1 MAGIFGIDF
10 GTTNSVASFI
20 QRDPNQNRWLP
31 EVFTDEQGRP
41 HPSVVWYSGKDT
53 VVGRQAKDH
62 LGKLGLGVFG
72 DIVRSP
78 KMFLGSQT
86 GIHIGGVTRPAREVV
101 SEVIR
106 YVREDAKKKEPA
118 LPFDRAV
125 FTIPVAM
132 DGRARAELRQ
142 AALAAGVHVHQ
153 FVHEPLAALY
163 GHLRSLPEF
172 EELRSRLE
180 RRLVLVFDW
189 GGGTLDL
196 TLCRFQNG
204 ALVQVVNVGDAEVGG
219 DAFDLEI
226 LKLVKR
232 KHAEAYP
239 AVDWTK
245 LQPTAEARLISQ
257 CETAKKTLSVKERHL
272 LFVKD
277 ILATSGPERDLDL
290 AITRQD
296 LESVTAHLVSKGL
309 EAIERVLHAARI
321 PRTAVEFCL
330 ATGGVVAMPAIQQ
343 RLIQYFDSAR
353 VRTVSNAAT
362 VIAEGAAWIAHDG
375 LRVQLAKP
383 IEILHAN
390 SVYFPILRAGTP
402 MPPTGEEIRQHISL
416 YCADPRDGVAKITLA
431 RSRWPGSSSS
441 DARIPYGCLTVEV
454 DACAA
459 PLLERL
465 SLTVSVDHDCIAHVT
480 AKSMLRGGAQTLEIH
495 DLEFG
500 LGLTSSGPA
509 PRNGTDDGSEGVV
522 ARFGAGAFG
531 AIQVRSNVTQNQHAK
546 DLVPGD
552 LATEAICQR
561 QHDEKMYYASCAIC
575 ARNVFE
581 IARNGCDRCA
591 ERRQAKTPA
600 EADRDYWESRK
611 RREAELS
618 ADEHRE
624 AV

>member
-20 QRDPNQNRWLP
+20 QRDPEQNRWLP

-41 HPSVVWYSGKDT
+41 HPSVVWYSGADT

-62 LGKLGLGVFG
+62 LGQLGLGVFG

-232 KHAEAYP
+232 KHAEAHP

-257 CETAKKTLSVKERHL
+257 CETAKIALSVKERHL

-353 VRTVSNAAT
+353 VRTVPNAAT

-383 IEILHAN
+383 IEILHADN
-390 SVYFPILRAGTP
+390 VYFPILRAGTP
-402 MPPTGEEIRQHISL
+402 MPPTGEEIRQPISL

-465 SLTVSVDHDCIAHVT
+465 SLTVSVDHDCIARVT

-509 PRNGTDDGSEGVV
+509 PGNGTDDGPEGVA

-591 ERRQAKTPA
+591 ERGQAKTPA
-600 EADRDYWESRK
+600 EADRDYWQSRK

-618 ADEHRE
+618 ADEQRE

>member
-41 HPSVVWYSGKDT
+41 HPSVVWYSGSDT

-257 CETAKKTLSVKERHL
+257 CETAKIALSVKERH
-272 LFVKD
+272 
-277 ILATSGPERDLDL
+277 
-290 AITRQD
+290 
-296 LESVTAHLVSKGL
+296 
-309 EAIERVLHAARI
+309 
-321 PRTAVEFCL
+321 
-330 ATGGVVAMPAIQQ
+330 
-343 RLIQYFDSAR
+343 
-353 VRTVSNAAT
+353 
-362 VIAEGAAWIAHDG
+362 
-375 LRVQLAKP
+375 
-383 IEILHAN
+383 
-390 SVYFPILRAGTP
+390 
-402 MPPTGEEIRQHISL
+402 
-416 YCADPRDGVAKITLA
+416 
-431 RSRWPGSSSS
+431 
-441 DARIPYGCLTVEV
+441 
-454 DACAA
+454 
-459 PLLERL
+459 
-465 SLTVSVDHDCIAHVT
+465 
-480 AKSMLRGGAQTLEIH
+480 
-495 DLEFG
+495 
-500 LGLTSSGPA
+500 
-509 PRNGTDDGSEGVV
+509 
-522 ARFGAGAFG
+522 
-531 AIQVRSNVTQNQHAK
+531 
-546 DLVPGD
+546 
-552 LATEAICQR
+552 
-561 QHDEKMYYASCAIC
+561 
-575 ARNVFE
+575 
-581 IARNGCDRCA
+581 
-591 ERRQAKTPA
+591 
-600 EADRDYWESRK
+600 
-611 RREAELS
+611 
-618 ADEHRE
+618 
-624 AV
+624 

>member
-20 QRDPNQNRWLP
+20 QRDPEQNRWLP
-31 EVFTDEQGRP
+31 EVFADEQGRP
-41 HPSVVWYSGKDT
+41 HPSVVWYAGADT

-62 LGKLGLGVFG
+62 LGELGLGVFG

-86 GIHIGGVTRPAREVV
+86 GIHIGGVTRSAREVV

-106 YVREDAKKKEPA
+106 FIRDDAKQKEPS

-125 FTIPVAM
+125 FTIPVSM

-163 GHLRSLPEF
+163 GYLRSLPEF

-196 TLCRFQNG
+196 TLCRFQSG

-232 KHAEAYP
+232 KHAEAHP
-239 AVDWTK
+239 TVDWTK

-257 CETAKKTLSVKERHL
+257 CEAAKIALSAKERHL

-277 ILATSGPERDLDL
+277 ILATSGPERDLDV
-290 AITRQD
+290 AITRQE
-296 LESVTAHLVSKGL
+296 LESVTSHLVSKGL
-309 EAIERVLHAARI
+309 EAIDRVLQAARI

-330 ATGGVVAMPAIQQ
+330 ATGGIVAMPAIQQ

-353 VRTVSNAAT
+353 VRTVKNAAT

-383 IEILHAN
+383 IEVLHADN
-390 SVYFPILRAGTP
+390 VYFPILRAGTP
-402 MPPTGEEIRQHISL
+402 MPPTGEEIRQPISL

-431 RSRWPGSSSS
+431 RSRWPGSAST

-459 PLLERL
+459 PLRERL
-465 SLTVSVDHDCIAHVT
+465 SLTVSIDHDCIARVT
-480 AKSMLRGGAQTLEIH
+480 AISMLRGGTQALEIH

-500 LGLTSSGPA
+500 LGLTVSGPA
-509 PRNGTDDGSEGVV
+509 PDQTDIDSEGSA

-531 AIQVRSNVTQNQHAK
+531 AVQLRSNVTQNQHAK
-546 DLVPGD
+546 ELVPGD
-552 LATEAICQR
+552 LAESAVCQR
-561 QHDEKMYYASCAIC
+561 QRDEKTYYLPCSEC
-575 ARNVFE
+575 ARNAFE
-581 IARNGCDRCA
+581 ITRYGCDRCA
-591 ERRQAKTPA
+591 PRGQAKSPA
-600 EADRDYWESRK
+600 EADREYWDNRR
-611 RREAELS
+611 RREAELN
-618 ADEHRE
+618 ADEQRE